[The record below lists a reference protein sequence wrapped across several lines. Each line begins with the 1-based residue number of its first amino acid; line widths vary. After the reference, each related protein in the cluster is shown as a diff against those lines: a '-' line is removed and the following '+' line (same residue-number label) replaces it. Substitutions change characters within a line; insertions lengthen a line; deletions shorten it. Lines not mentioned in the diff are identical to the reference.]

1 MPGSPS
7 CVIYVL
13 SSMYGFRGDA
23 VLRMS
28 CRPPS
33 YSALVSRACSTV
45 VLPQLP
51 LESLYYLQPPAV
63 CSFQDAHYQ
72 VTVYRA
78 GSSDPVYEGEPQ
90 PINNSDQVVEAEI
103 SLVFQANSPYYAI
116 VTFVTH
122 SKHVSANTSFS
133 KR

>member
-23 VLRMS
+23 VLRMNH
-28 CRPPS
+28 RPPS
-33 YSALVSRACSTV
+33 YSALVSRALLTV
-45 VLPQLP
+45 VLPQLT
-51 LESLYYLQPPAV
+51 LESLYLQPPAV

-103 SLVFQANSPYYAI
+103 SSVFQANSPYYAI

-122 SKHVSANTSFS
+122 SKHISANTSFS
-133 KR
+133 KC